1 MSRPADASAARAHL
15 AMRHVDPHGRAAP
28 WLAALALLVTVT
40 VVGGLASAQAPADPG
55 GYVAGEK
62 TLEGRLLAPCCWAQ
76 TLDIHESEISSQLRA
91 EIRQRLIRGESP
103 DSIEQDMVAR
113 YGERIRAVPAGKSL
127 TSMGVWLSVLFGIGG
142 VGAIVLVVRWVRRAT
157 PRERGGGD
165 DVVASDAPERAPA
178 RDKWD
183 ERLDDEL
190 RDVDD

>member
-1 MSRPADASAARAHL
+1 MSRPAGESASRVRPPIRRFHLRARAAR
-15 AMRHVDPHGRAAP
+15 
-28 WLAALALLVTVT
+28 WLAALALLAIATIVA
-40 VVGGLASAQAPADPG
+40 GHARAQAPADPG

-91 EIRQRLIRGESP
+91 EIRQRLLHGESP

-113 YGERIRAVPAGKSL
+113 YGARMRAVPAGKSL
-127 TSMGVWLSVLFGIGG
+127 TSMGVWLSVLFGLGG
-142 VGAIVLVVRWVRRAT
+142 LGATVLVVRWVRRAT
-157 PRERGGGD
+157 PRARGSRD
-165 DVVASDAPERAPA
+165 DGVAPETQEREPA

-183 ERLDDEL
+183 DRLDDEL